1 MTVWVEKNLPA
12 AALYPKSLFLVFVTE
27 CWDPLL
33 VSNKLTNL
41 QFAASSSV
49 QLDAFLFSDAL

>member
-33 VSNKLTNL
+33 VITL
-41 QFAASSSV
+41 FAASSSV